1 MPMPEYG
8 SEGSVGRLDDRV
20 AIVTGGGSGIG
31 RAIALAYAREGARV
45 VVADR
50 DRSAAEAA
58 AAEAPDQIAA
68 HVADVTSSEDVRGMI
83 VAAVE
88 RFGRLDV
95 LVNNAA
101 IQLHG
106 RDGRCHEV
114 PEDIWDQ
121 TMSVNLRAPFLCAKY
136 ALAEMLRAG
145 SGGIIVNLA
154 SPTAFGQKSAGYAA
168 YATSKGG
175 VITLTREIATDYARD
190 GIRCNAIVPGATET
204 PLTESLFRDESVRNA
219 LVGATPIGR
228 LGRPDDL
235 VGIAVFLAS
244 DESRYATGALFFIDG
259 GLTMH

>member
-1 MPMPEYG
+1 M
-8 SEGSVGRLDDRV
+8 GRLDDRV

-31 RAIALAYAREGARV
+31 WAIALGYAREGARV
-45 VVADR
+45 LVADR
-50 DRSAAEAA
+50 DRAAGEAVAAEALTA
-58 AAEAPDQIAA
+58 GVSGEIAA
-68 HVADVTSSEDVRGMI
+68 QVADVTHSEDVRGM
-83 VAAVE
+83 VAAAVE

-114 PEDIWDQ
+114 DEAVWDQ
-121 TMSVNLRAPFLCAKY
+121 TMAVNLRGPFVCAKY
-136 ALAEMLRAG
+136 AIAEMLRAG
-145 SGGIIVNLA
+145 TGGVIVNVA
-154 SPTAFGQKSAGYAA
+154 SPTAFGHIGAGYAA
-168 YATSKGG
+168 YASSKGG
-175 VITLTREIATDYARD
+175 LATLNRVIATDYARD

-204 PLTESLFRDESVRNA
+204 PLITTLIQDETVRSSLVNA
-219 LVGATPIGR
+219 QPLGR

-244 DESRYATGALFFIDG
+244 DESRFATGALFFVDG